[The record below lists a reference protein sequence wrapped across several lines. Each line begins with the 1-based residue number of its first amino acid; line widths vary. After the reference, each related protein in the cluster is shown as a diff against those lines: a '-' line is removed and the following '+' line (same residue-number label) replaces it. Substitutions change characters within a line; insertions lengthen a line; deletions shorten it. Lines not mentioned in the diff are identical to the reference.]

1 MSKEADKKIAKARV
15 AMIFDT
21 PFFGYL
27 ALNLEP
33 VEDKNMTMKT
43 MATDGKHLF
52 YDHDFIMGL
61 DLENLKAII
70 AHEVGHVILWHLP
83 RMQGR
88 DLEKWNYAA
97 DYADNDLIRR
107 DFRLPPG
114 CLIPDK
120 DMEGKSAEY
129 NYNHIPDKQ
138 KNLKGRMDDHS
149 KWGDWGK
156 DPGDGQDSQG
166 QDSMEVDWREKV
178 AQAATAAR
186 MKGKLPG
193 HIGELVDGILQPKLT
208 WQALLRDMVTSAAKS
223 DFRLF
228 PPNKKHLYRGFV
240 LPSITG
246 EEIKVG
252 VGIDT
257 SGSISHDELVI
268 FLSEI
273 KGICDQYEN
282 HTIFMWAADTEID
295 GEWEVHEFDEL
306 PKDFKGRGGTDFR
319 AVCER
324 ADTKDISCLIF
335 FTDLEGTF
343 PDHAPKI
350 PVIWVTVGS
359 CNKAPFGTI
368 IEYPRD
374 KKDR

>member
-33 VEDKNMTMKT
+33 IEDNAMQTKT

-52 YDHDFIMGL
+52 YDHDFVMNMS
-61 DLENLKAII
+61 LEQLEAVI
-70 AHEVGHVILWHLP
+70 AHEVGHVILWHIP
-83 RMQGR
+83 RMHGR
-88 DLEKWNYAA
+88 DPEKWNYAC
-97 DYADNDLIRR
+97 DYSDNDLIRR
-107 DFRLPPG
+107 DFTLPPG

-120 DMEGKSAEY
+120 DLEGKSAEF
-129 NYNHIPDKQ
+129 NYNHIPDPP
-138 KNLKGRMDDHS
+138 KNGKGRFDDHG

-156 DPGDGQDSQG
+156 DQGDGQGKDG
-166 QDSMEVDWREKV
+166 TDNLEAGWREKV

-186 MKGKLPG
+186 MKGKLPS

-208 WQALLRDMVTSAAKS
+208 WQALLRDMVTSGAKS
-223 DFRLF
+223 DFRLS

-252 VGIDT
+252 IGIDT
-257 SGSISHDELVI
+257 SGSISSEELKI
-268 FLSEI
+268 FLSEV

-282 HTIFMWAADTEID
+282 HTIFLWAADTEIHD
-295 GEWEVHEFDEL
+295 EYEIHEFDDL
-306 PKDFKGRGGTDFR
+306 PKSFHGRGGTDFR
-319 AVCER
+319 AVCAV

-335 FTDLEGTF
+335 FTDLCGEF
-343 PDHAPKI
+343 PDKPPRT
-350 PVIWVTVGS
+350 PVIWVSVDT
-359 CNKAPFGTI
+359 NAKAPFGQT

-374 KKDR
+374 KK

>member
-138 KNLKGRMDDHS
+138 KNPKGRMDDHS

-324 ADTKDISCLIF
+324 ADTKEISCLIF